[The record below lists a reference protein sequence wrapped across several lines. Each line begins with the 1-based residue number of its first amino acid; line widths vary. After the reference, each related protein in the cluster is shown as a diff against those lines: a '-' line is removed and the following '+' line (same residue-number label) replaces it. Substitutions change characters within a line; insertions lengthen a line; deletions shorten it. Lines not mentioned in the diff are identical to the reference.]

1 VNFLVF
7 CPFRGES
14 IADQMGK
21 ADYSYHFVL
30 GAFRPVLEQ
39 LGDVIDI
46 DDPLT
51 EVDPLYRELRDE
63 GIDSVFLSFTPPHR
77 VPRGLQ
83 CPTIPVFAWEYDSI
97 PDENWFVDA
106 CTDWSKVL
114 GQLGWAIT
122 HSEFAVAAVKRALRK
137 DFPVVSVPAPVWDRF
152 APLARRRTVADRDGD
167 PIRFHGT
174 LIDSHQTDVAAETS
188 AVLDQNPDSDHA
200 LTLGGVVYCSVF
212 CPLDGRKN
220 WEHMVTAFCF
230 AFRDN
235 PDATLVLKVVH
246 YQREPALTAVLLPLR
261 TLLPFRCRVV
271 IVFAYLDDENYGK
284 LIVASDFVV
293 NTSYGEGQ
301 CIPLMEFMSA
311 GTPAI
316 APDHTA
322 MQDYLDASCGVVL
335 RYGRDWANWPHDPRL
350 LLKTRRFAIEW
361 DSLFDAYR
369 TSYSLRRSNG
379 SGYRN
384 MCAAATESLRR
395 HCSKS
400 VAIRRMRNL
409 LRAHARASREFAPDG
424 ERRTSFFRNIA
435 RRMR

>member
-1 VNFLVF
+1 VKFFVY
-7 CPFRGES
+7 CPFRGDS

-21 ADYSYHFVL
+21 ADYSYYFVRE
-30 GAFRPVLEQ
+30 AFLPVVEE
-39 LGDVIDI
+39 LGDVIGI

-51 EVDPLYRELRDE
+51 EVDSHYHELRSR
-63 GIDSVFLSFTPPHR
+63 GIDSLFLSFTPPQS

-106 CTDWSKVL
+106 CTDWSKIL

-122 HSEFAVAAVKRALRK
+122 HSEFAVDAVKRALRR
-137 DFPVVSVPAPVWDRF
+137 DFPVVSIPAPVWDRF
-152 APLARRRTVADRDGD
+152 ARLAEARATSAREVD

-174 LIDSHQTDVAAETS
+174 LIDSFRTDLAASTPGI
-188 AVLDQNPDSDHA
+188 LDQNPDSDHA
-200 LTLGGVVYCSVF
+200 LTLGGVVYSSVF

-220 WEHMVTAFCF
+220 WEHIATAFCF

-235 PDATLVLKVVH
+235 PDATLVLKVVYH
-246 YQREPALTAVLLPLR
+246 DREDALTAVLLPLR
-261 TLLPFRCRVV
+261 TLLPFRCRIV
-271 IVFAYLDDENYGK
+271 ILFAYLDQENYGN
-284 LIVASDFVV
+284 LILATDFVV

-322 MQDYLDASCGVVL
+322 MHDYLDASCGIVL
-335 RYGRDWANWPHDPRL
+335 RYGRDWTNWPHDPRL
-350 LLKTRRFAIEW
+350 LLKTTRFAVEW

-369 TSYSLRRSNG
+369 DSYSLRRFNV
-379 SGYRN
+379 SGYHG
-384 MCAAATESLRR
+384 MCVAATERLRR
-395 HCSKS
+395 HCSRS
-400 VAIRRMRNL
+400 VAMRRMRGL
-409 LRAHARASREFAPDG
+409 LRAHARVSAEFAPDAG
-424 ERRTSFFRNIA
+424 PRASFFRNIA
-435 RRMR
+435 RRLR